1 MKFCENARFSLYSYF
16 MQKCGFDKKRGGDF
30 CSVNS
35 AGALIKT
42 MIFISLLQWDL
53 TDLQS

>member
-1 MKFCENARFSLYSYF
+1 MQDFHYIHILCKNAVLIKS
-16 MQKCGFDKKRGGDF
+16 GGDF